1 MLVKVMILRELE
13 GSLPHYNSLVKHE
26 IRFQMVRTLCAVK
39 KKNLKI
45 PLLVLKTSY
54 ICGMNMAQKHYIPG
68 VYVG

>member
-13 GSLPHYNSLVKHE
+13 GSLPHYNSLVKHG
-26 IRFQMVRTLCAVK
+26 IRFQMVRTLCVVEN
-39 KKNLKI
+39 NLKI

-54 ICGMNMAQKHYIPG
+54 ISGMNMAQKHYNPG

>member
-1 MLVKVMILRELE
+1 MILREFE
-13 GSLPHYNSLVKHE
+13 ANLPHYNSLVKHG
-26 IRFQMVRTLCAVK
+26 IRFQMMRTLCAVEN
-39 KKNLKI
+39 NLKI